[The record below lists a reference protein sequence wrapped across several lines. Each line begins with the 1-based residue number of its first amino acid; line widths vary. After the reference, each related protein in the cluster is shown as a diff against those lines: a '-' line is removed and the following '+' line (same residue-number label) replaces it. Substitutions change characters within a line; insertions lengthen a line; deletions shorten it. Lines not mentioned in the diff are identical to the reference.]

1 MNIFKIIF
9 SVLSIFIIFYYT
21 NLACPKSSSIND
33 GYYFNNDSV
42 LGYFINH
49 KPGYVC
55 PLGVILGKIMLL
67 IGCIQIYYLYTNKYH
82 LIRNINILCLIIGFL
97 LSFLNSLLQKNIM
110 PAFLLQLLIIIL
122 P

>member
-33 GYYFNNDSV
+33 GSYFNNDSV

-55 PLGVILGKIMLL
+55 PLGVILGKIMYNLDKK
-67 IGCIQIYYLYTNKYH
+67 IY
-82 LIRNINILCLIIGFL
+82 NIKMKMMIKFLIIL
-97 LSFLNSLLQKNIM
+97 HKEIY
-110 PAFLLQLLIIIL
+110 
-122 P
+122 